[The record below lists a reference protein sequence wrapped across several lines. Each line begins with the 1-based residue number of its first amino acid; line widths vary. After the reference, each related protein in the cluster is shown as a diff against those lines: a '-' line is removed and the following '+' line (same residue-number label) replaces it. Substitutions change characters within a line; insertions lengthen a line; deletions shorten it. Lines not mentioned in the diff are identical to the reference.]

1 MKKFWHFAKTSGIY
15 FAGTVLQKIISF
27 FLLPIYTKYISP
39 KDMGTYDVQ
48 LAYVTFL
55 CSVLF
60 LNIWSGLM
68 RYTFEYKDEERK
80 KPITTGMAI
89 FMSSSVLYT
98 VLFIAGAF
106 VLNVPYLEWIYL
118 YGILSN
124 VQTLLGY
131 LARCFGKNALYA
143 TAGLGTS
150 VVTGQIS

>member
-27 FLLPIYTKYISP
+27 FLLPIYTKYINP

-60 LNIWSGLM
+60 LNIWSGIM

-80 KPITTGMAI
+80 KADYNRYGY
-89 FMSSSVLYT
+89 FYCVL
-98 VLFIAGAF
+98 LFYIQYC
-106 VLNVPYLEWIYL
+106 LLPERL
-118 YGILSN
+118 Y
-124 VQTLLGY
+124 
-131 LARCFGKNALYA
+131 
-143 TAGLGTS
+143 
-150 VVTGQIS
+150 